1 MLDTIQKKSNAEK
14 TSVENN
20 MKLSLNNLE
29 QKYQKQ
35 IKDIQESH
43 RRIYTELINNNK
55 ELDKEIK
62 SLRTENSTK
71 KVKVDNNL
79 EITKKLEELN
89 QEREKYRKLEDTLKS
104 EKEKQITELNNKFA
118 KEKETLKKKIA
129 DIEKNLREAEGK
141 RGVLLLELEREKAK
155 WDIEKD
161 NYITKNQEFE
171 DKVAKLEKKNE
182 NLLRENEKLK
192 NEKNMMRARGYNKN
206 PDFKFGTHLSSTVG
220 SRKYD
225 YTSSYN
231 SAMLKALDKNS
242 DENKEIEKDK
252 EKDTN
257 EKKTK
262 TTVVT
267 SSGNTNN
274 NKNTNAKT
282 TITTTTTTTTS
293 TSKSINDKKDGAKKK

>member
-1 MLDTIQKKSNAEK
+1 MNTLHFGNKAKNIK
-14 TSVENN
+14 TVVKVN
-20 MKLSLNNLE
+20 
-29 QKYQKQ
+29 
-35 IKDIQESH
+35 
-43 RRIYTELINNNK
+43 
-55 ELDKEIK
+55 EIK
-62 SLRTENSTK
+62 NQNS
-71 KVKVDNNL
+71 
-79 EITKKLEELN
+79 
-89 QEREKYRKLEDTLKS
+89 
-104 EKEKQITELNNKFA
+104 KEMIL
-118 KEKETLKKKIA
+118 
-129 DIEKNLREAEGK
+129 
-141 RGVLLLELEREKAK
+141 
-155 WDIEKD
+155 
-161 NYITKNQEFE
+161 
-171 DKVAKLEKKNE
+171 
-182 NLLRENEKLK
+182 ENERLK
-192 NEKNMMRARGYNKN
+192 NEKNIIRMRGYNKN

-282 TITTTTTTTTS
+282 TITTTTTTTTTS